1 MNISES
7 IASEYQQVF
16 GVLTLNARAG
26 LLGLARMISA
36 NQSLTDPRQVAY
48 LLATIKHETAHTF
61 QPVIERG
68 QRAYFNRYDPSTRLG
83 KALGNSSQGDGYRF
97 RGRGYVQITGRRNY
111 QKLSSI
117 VARDLVAKPEDAC
130 LPEVAFQIAVV
141 GMLQGL
147 FTGKAIGRYINERK
161 CDYVNARRVINGTDK
176 AETIAF
182 YAERFEELLKK
193 TSNVNSPGKQEKEQ

>member
-7 IASEYQQVF
+7 IASEYRQAF
-16 GVLTLNARAG
+16 SVLTLNARAG
-26 LLGLARMISA
+26 LLRLAEMISA
-36 NQSLTDPRQVAY
+36 DPSLTDLRQVAY

-61 QPVIERG
+61 QPVTERG
-68 QRAYFNRYDPSTRLG
+68 QRAYFNRYDFTTRLG
-83 KALGNSSQGDGYRF
+83 KALGNISPGDGYRF

-111 QKLSSI
+111 RKLSDI
-117 VARDLVAKPEDAC
+117 VARDLVSNPEEAC
-130 LPEVAFQIAVV
+130 LPEVAFRIAVV
-141 GMLQGL
+141 GMQQGL
-147 FTGKAIGRYINERK
+147 FTGKAIGRYINEQK

-193 TSNVNSPGKQEKEQ
+193 TSSVNSPGEQEE